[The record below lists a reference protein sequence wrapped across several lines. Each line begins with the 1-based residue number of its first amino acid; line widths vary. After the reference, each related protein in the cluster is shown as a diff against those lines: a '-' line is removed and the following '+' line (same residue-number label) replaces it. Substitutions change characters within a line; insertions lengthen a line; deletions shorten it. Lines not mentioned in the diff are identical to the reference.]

1 MIGIMFAAAL
11 TATQVGTCK
20 VLEEFAYMTSLANQK
35 GVPAS
40 KIIEI
45 AGDDD
50 IFQGIAMDAIALPRY
65 STEEYQIK
73 ESRSFAT
80 EVASFCY
87 RKMKE

>member
-20 VLEEFAYMTSLANQK
+20 VLEEFAYMASLANQK

-80 EVASFCY
+80 DVASLCY
-87 RKMKE
+87 REMEK